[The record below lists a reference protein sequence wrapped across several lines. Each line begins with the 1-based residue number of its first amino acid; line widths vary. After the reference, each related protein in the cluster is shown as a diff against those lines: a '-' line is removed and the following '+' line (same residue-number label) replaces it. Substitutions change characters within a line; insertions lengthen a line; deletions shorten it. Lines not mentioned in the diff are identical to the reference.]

1 MLLQLLFFAAAYC
14 LLWVTVAHS
23 MPYEGSYHIGPRQQ
37 ISAIILGGMFVLLFL
52 TMQTVTNSGVSRETS
67 IFIVVPLALCQ
78 LYCITLLYL
87 QTELF
92 KKAAMEKEMNSLNM
106 LYERQR
112 QQYQVAK
119 RNVQIINRKCHELK
133 VQIADLRRMAPN
145 AALQQSL
152 NEAEAAARQYDASTQ
167 TGSEVLDVVLT
178 EKSMLCEAHHISIN
192 NVADGTCLHL
202 SLIHI

>member
-1 MLLQLLFFAAAYC
+1 
-14 LLWVTVAHS
+14 
-23 MPYEGSYHIGPRQQ
+23 MPYEGSYHIGHRQQ

-67 IFIVVPLALCQ
+67 IFVVVPLALCQ

-133 VQIADLRRMAPN
+133 VQIDVYK
-145 AALQQSL
+145 
-152 NEAEAAARQYDASTQ
+152 RQH
-167 TGSEVLDVVLT
+167 TGWSRWNHR
-178 EKSMLCEAHHISIN
+178 SC
-192 NVADGTCLHL
+192 
-202 SLIHI
+202 